1 MGLSGQHVGLQH
13 ALNGGEAVH
22 QFLQRHGQV
31 DGLRRDGHDRR
42 TVCGDDGIDGA
53 DIGAGVGKDAQ
64 DLGQKSLLIVEQQ
77 LEGDDAAG
85 HHALEGQHGVPVL
98 VERAAADVGHA
109 GGFVDGGG
117 FTGGK
122 QTLALFALL
131 FAATTTLILANSK
144 TTAEPEKADVLI
156 VLGAG
161 IRGDLPSVVLRN
173 RLDRALD
180 CYEQNPDLLIIVS
193 GGMGEGESSTE
204 ASVMK
209 KWLVAAGVPADSIIE
224 EGKSQSTE
232 ENFIFSF
239 DIINR
244 LFNGS
249 GAAAESNPRVAFVTT
264 RFHVFRASRIAK
276 KLGYD
281 VNGVSAKD
289 FSPLIVNNYLRE
301 CAAITQYFCTGR
313 I

>member
-1 MGLSGQHVGLQH
+1 MIFRIILSIAGFLLVAEGIVAASISNLNLGIVMPFVIGIPLIVVGVFYPL
-13 ALNGGEAVH
+13 LSSWWSVS
-22 QFLQRHGQV
+22 
-31 DGLRRDGHDRR
+31 
-42 TVCGDDGIDGA
+42 I
-53 DIGAGVGKDAQ
+53 VGKILKYAMI
-64 DLGQKSLLIVEQQ
+64 SAYV
-77 LEGDDAAG
+77 
-85 HHALEGQHGVPVL
+85 
-98 VERAAADVGHA
+98 
-109 GGFVDGGG
+109 
-117 FTGGK
+117 
-122 QTLALFALL
+122 LFALL

-249 GAAAESNPRVAFVTT
+249 RKQPSGRVRHNPLPCVPRFPHCKKT
-264 RFHVFRASRIAK
+264 RIRCERRIRKGFFSAYREQ
-276 KLGYD
+276 LSA
-281 VNGVSAKD
+281 GVCG
-289 FSPLIVNNYLRE
+289 NYTVLLHRKN
-301 CAAITQYFCTGR
+301 ITK
-313 I
+313 

>member
-1 MGLSGQHVGLQH
+1 MIFRIILSIAGFLLVAEGIVAASISNLNLGIVMPFVIGIPLIVVGVFYPL
-13 ALNGGEAVH
+13 LSSWWSVS
-22 QFLQRHGQV
+22 
-31 DGLRRDGHDRR
+31 
-42 TVCGDDGIDGA
+42 I
-53 DIGAGVGKDAQ
+53 VGKILKYAMI
-64 DLGQKSLLIVEQQ
+64 SAYV
-77 LEGDDAAG
+77 
-85 HHALEGQHGVPVL
+85 
-98 VERAAADVGHA
+98 
-109 GGFVDGGG
+109 
-117 FTGGK
+117 
-122 QTLALFALL
+122 LFALL

-232 ENFIFSF
+232 GNFIFSF

-244 LFNGS
+244 LFDGS
-249 GAAAESNPRVAFVTT
+249 GAAAESNPRVAFVNPLPCVPRFPHCKKT
-264 RFHVFRASRIAK
+264 RIRCERRISK
-276 KLGYD
+276 GFF
-281 VNGVSAKD
+281 SA
-289 FSPLIVNNYLRE
+289 YRE
-301 CAAITQYFCTGR
+301 QLSARVCGDYTVLLHRKNITG
-313 I
+313 

>member
-1 MGLSGQHVGLQH
+1 MKKMIFRIILSIAG
-13 ALNGGEAVH
+13 
-22 QFLQRHGQV
+22 FLLVAEG
-31 DGLRRDGHDRR
+31 
-42 TVCGDDGIDGA
+42 
-53 DIGAGVGKDAQ
+53 IGAASISNLNLGIVMPFVIGIPLIVVGVFYPLLSSWWSVSIVGKILKYAMI
-64 DLGQKSLLIVEQQ
+64 SAYV
-77 LEGDDAAG
+77 
-85 HHALEGQHGVPVL
+85 
-98 VERAAADVGHA
+98 
-109 GGFVDGGG
+109 
-117 FTGGK
+117 
-122 QTLALFALL
+122 LFALL
-131 FAATTTLILANSK
+131 FTATTTLILTNSK

-289 FSPLIVNNYLRE
+289 FSLLIVNNYLRE

>member
-1 MGLSGQHVGLQH
+1 MIFRIILSVAGFLLTAEGIMAANVSNLNLGIVMPFVIGIPLIVVGVFYPLL
-13 ALNGGEAVH
+13 ASWWSVS
-22 QFLQRHGQV
+22 
-31 DGLRRDGHDRR
+31 
-42 TVCGDDGIDGA
+42 T
-53 DIGAGVGKDAQ
+53 VGKILKYAMI
-64 DLGQKSLLIVEQQ
+64 SVY
-77 LEGDDAAG
+77 
-85 HHALEGQHGVPVL
+85 
-98 VERAAADVGHA
+98 
-109 GGFVDGGG
+109 
-117 FTGGK
+117 
-122 QTLALFALL
+122 ALFALL

-144 TTAEPEKADVLI
+144 TTDEPVKADVLI

-161 IRGDLPSVVLRN
+161 IRGDAPSVVLRN
-173 RLDRALD
+173 RLGRALD

-193 GGMGEGESSTE
+193 GGMGEGETRTE

-209 KWLVAAGVPADSIIE
+209 NWLVAAGVPADRIIE
-224 EGKSQSTE
+224 EDKSQSTE

-244 LFNGS
+244 MSDGS
-249 GAAAESNPRVAFVTT
+249 GSEAESSPQVAFVTT

-289 FSPLIVNNYLRE
+289 FSLLIVNNYLRE